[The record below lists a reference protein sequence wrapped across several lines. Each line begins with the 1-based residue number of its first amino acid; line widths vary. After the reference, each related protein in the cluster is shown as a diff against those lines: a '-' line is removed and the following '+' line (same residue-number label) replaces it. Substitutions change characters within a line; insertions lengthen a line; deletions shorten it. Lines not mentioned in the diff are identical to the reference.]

1 MESKEYIK
9 MRSDSASTEK
19 SEGEIAALKKKFQD
33 LLDSTDLKKADEVLS
48 KIMTIFLADLSLHL
62 SADKEKDL
70 SAGKLQCAVGTEP
83 VKPIDNTSPPK
94 LTANQITAAE
104 EKAVDKSNSQI
115 AKFKSSEWL
124 LVNSRS
130 DSEIKRNL
138 KKIELKDFDTYLK
151 GAPETS
157 FQDSEKYLGSYK
169 GRVLDINNIQYGLLS
184 INLKQIKNDKNE
196 VGLSGLIEFF
206 KNGKKQGGGSF
217 TSQNFGYSPVGFSG
231 TMYSMGSLQL
241 QIYAID
247 NSRRLAGYMYE
258 RLPNGTTTTIG
269 TFILNRVDQF

>member
-70 SAGKLQCAVGTEP
+70 SAGKLQCAIGAEP
-83 VKPIDNTSPPK
+83 IKTMDNISPPK

-115 AKFKSSEWL
+115 AKYKSSEWL

-130 DSEIKRNL
+130 DSEIRRNL
-138 KKIELKDFDTYLK
+138 KKIELKDLDTYLK

-157 FQDSEKYLGSYK
+157 FKDSEKYLGVYK
-169 GRVLDINNIQYGLLS
+169 GWVIDIDNKQHALLS
-184 INLKQIKNDKNE
+184 VSLRPIKNEKNQDRIRGRITFRKDQNE
-196 VGLSGLIEFF
+196 SE
-206 KNGKKQGGGSF
+206 SEF
-217 TSQNFGYSPVGFSG
+217 TSQGLGYSPSGFSG
-231 TMYSMGSLQL
+231 AIHSLGNRRIQFYSVQE
-241 QIYAID
+241 
-247 NSRRLAGYMYE
+247 SRRLAGYVYE
-258 RLPNGTTTTIG
+258 HLPNGTTKTIG